1 MTRKRDP
8 EDKEGWE
15 SLVEEASE
23 GSLSPSPELERAM
36 QEAADAVEARAAE
49 RAAGATGAAGR
60 AGAGGESETD
70 AGVAALEAELA
81 ALRDR
86 HVRLQADFENFRR
99 RALRERAEALE
110 FGHQNLVKDLVP
122 TVDNLGRAIEHAR
135 QSGGGDF
142 AGFLQGVELVL
153 RELVAVLAKHGVAR
167 VSPEGEP
174 FDPSLH
180 EAMAQLE
187 DDTKATGTVVQVLE
201 PGYSLRDRLI
211 RPARVIVS
219 KRSAAG
225 GDGSRGTAVEDE

>member
-1 MTRKRDP
+1 VTRKRDP

-23 GSLSPSPELERAM
+23 GSLAPSPELERAM

-49 RAAGATGAAGR
+49 RAAGSAGEAVDR
-60 AGAGGESETD
+60 RESETD
-70 AGVAALEAELA
+70 TRAGALEAELA

-99 RALRERAEALE
+99 RALRERAEAHE

-142 AGFLQGVELVL
+142 AGLLQGVDLVL
-153 RELVAVLAKHGVAR
+153 RELVAVLAKHGVVR

-225 GDGSRGTAVEDE
+225 DDGSRGTAIEDE

>member
-23 GSLSPSPELERAM
+23 GSLSPGPELERAM
-36 QEAADAVEARAAE
+36 REAADAVEARAAE
-49 RAAGATGAAGR
+49 RAAGATGGAS
-60 AGAGGESETD
+60 AGGESETD
-70 AGVAALEAELA
+70 ARVGALEAELA
-81 ALRDR
+81 TLRDR
-86 HVRLQADFENFRR
+86 YVRLQADFENFRR

-219 KRSAAG
+219 KRSAE
-225 GDGSRGTAVEDE
+225 GDGARESGNADE

>member
-1 MTRKRDP
+1 VTRKPDP

-36 QEAADAVEARAAE
+36 REAAEAVEAREAGAPQGGAAAE
-49 RAAGATGAAGR
+49 GGADPR
-60 AGAGGESETD
+60 
-70 AGVAALEAELA
+70 ALEAELGV
-81 ALRDR
+81 LRDR
-86 HVRLQADFENFRR
+86 YLRLQADFENFRR
-99 RALRERAEALE
+99 RALKERAEALE

-135 QSGGGDF
+135 RSGGGDF
-142 AGFLQGVELVL
+142 AGLLQGVELVL
-153 RELVAVLAKHGVAR
+153 RELAAVLGKHGVTR
-167 VSPEGEP
+167 IDPEDEP
-174 FDPSLH
+174 FDPSVH

-219 KRSAAG
+219 KRSAGAAPASAEREPAG
-225 GDGSRGTAVEDE
+225 DND

>member
-1 MTRKRDP
+1 VTRTRDP

-23 GSLSPSPELERAM
+23 GSLAPSPELERAM
-36 QEAADAVEARAAE
+36 QEAADAVEARAAQ
-49 RAAGATGAAGR
+49 RAAAGT
-60 AGAGGESETD
+60 GAGGS
-70 AGVAALEAELA
+70 AGPDDRAAALEAELA

-99 RALRERAEALE
+99 RALKERAEAHE

-122 TVDNLGRAIEHAR
+122 TVDNLDRAIEHAR
-135 QSGGGDF
+135 QGGGGDF
-142 AGFLQGVELVL
+142 ASFLQGVDLVL

-167 VSPEGEP
+167 LSPAGEP

-180 EAMAQLE
+180 EAMAQAE

-219 KRSAAG
+219 KRSAG
-225 GDGSRGTAVEDE
+225 GGAQGTASTDE

>member
-1 MTRKRDP
+1 VTRTRDP

-23 GSLSPSPELERAM
+23 GSLAPSPELERAM
-36 QEAADAVEARAAE
+36 QEAADAVEARAAQ
-49 RAAGATGAAGR
+49 RAAAGT
-60 AGAGGESETD
+60 GAGGS
-70 AGVAALEAELA
+70 AGPDDRAAALEAELA

-99 RALRERAEALE
+99 RALKERAEAHE

-122 TVDNLGRAIEHAR
+122 TVDNLDRAIEHAR

-142 AGFLQGVELVL
+142 ASFLQGVDLVL

-167 VSPEGEP
+167 LSPAGEP

-180 EAMAQLE
+180 EAMAQAE

-219 KRSAAG
+219 KRSAG
-225 GDGSRGTAVEDE
+225 GGAQGTASTDE

>member
-23 GSLSPSPELERAM
+23 GSLAPSPELERAM
-36 QEAADAVEARAAE
+36 QEAADAVEARAVE
-49 RAAGATGAAGR
+49 RAAGAAGNR
-60 AGAGGESETD
+60 RESETD
-70 AGVAALEAELA
+70 TREAALEAELA

-86 HVRLQADFENFRR
+86 YVRLQADFENFRR
-99 RALRERAEALE
+99 RALRERAEAFE

-153 RELVAVLAKHGVAR
+153 RELVAVLAKHGVVR

-225 GDGSRGTAVEDE
+225 GGGSRGPAVEDE

>member
-23 GSLSPSPELERAM
+23 GSLAPSPELERAM
-36 QEAADAVEARAAE
+36 QEAADAVEARAAG
-49 RAAGATGAAGR
+49 RAAAE
-60 AGAGGESETD
+60 AGAGPEPETG
-70 AGVAALEAELA
+70 AAALEAELA

-99 RALRERAEALE
+99 RALRERAEAHE

-142 AGFLQGVELVL
+142 ASFLQGVELVL

-167 VSPEGEP
+167 LSPEGEP

-180 EAMAQLE
+180 EAMAQTE

-219 KRSAAG
+219 KRSAE
-225 GDGSRGTAVEDE
+225 GDGAREPGNADE